1 MVDSTHTLVR
11 QLLDSTALHKKREAF
26 SCPVSRVEEPGS
38 GVEVDGDGVGG
49 WFWDTSQGLG
59 SG

>member
-1 MVDSTHTLVR
+1 VR